1 MHTNALRRAAG
12 VFWDVLPGLALFEL
26 CYKAAAAFLL
36 KPAFS
41 WLADHTFGSKGIEL
55 AFNER
60 ILAAAAT
67 PAGLAGVLL
76 LLVLSTAAVYYEF
89 SVLYL
94 MACCAAKGIP
104 CGLRMPV
111 ELAVPAFRSL
121 KSPSV
126 LMFAAYALGL
136 LPLADMGISPSLLP
150 RLHIPNFIT
159 GELSKTPAG
168 GVLVVLFYLLAFF
181 LSAALLFVLP
191 QMVLGGRVFGCAAR
205 SSLRMWKK
213 SWRNA
218 LLPAALFCAA
228 WCFLFR
234 WPGAVPVTF
243 IGITGAGLPE
253 LAVNLFSGRLLGAL
267 PAFFL
272 SGALRIL
279 FTVFGISL
287 FTVLYLDMGGRASL
301 PLEALPSISARV
313 DKAQRTAGRVWRRVQ
328 QSVLAL
334 WRKICGL
341 PFIRRHKR
349 LSAAV
354 SAVLLFLFAGAVFA
368 LPAAPHVPIAIGHR
382 GSASGVEN
390 TLEAIQGAID
400 AGADYAEIDVL
411 LSKDGVPMVIHD
423 TSLARL
429 AGDSRNVYELT
440 AAELQALTL
449 EQNGCR
455 GRISTLEEVLEYCK
469 GKIGLLI
476 ELKTHGHETKDVARQ
491 AAQAV
496 EAQQAADRC
505 LFMSIDYSLVQA
517 MNAIHPEYI
526 IGYCVYGSVSS
537 VDAAALLASGINFL
551 TIEENM
557 VSPRFVNRCLRAGL
571 PVYVWTVDEYE
582 SMERYLAEGVCGLI
596 SDRPALAADAVSAY
610 EGDNPKDFFRWQNEW
625 LWGTD
630 TAPVFPDESGD
641 TVFSYPEQ
649 S

>member
-76 LLVLSTAAVYYEF
+76 LLALSTAAVYYEF

-440 AAELQALTL
+440 AAELQALLWSRTAAGGAFL
-449 EQNGCR
+449 HWRKCW
-455 GRISTLEEVLEYCK
+455 STAK
-469 GKIGLLI
+469 GK
-476 ELKTHGHETKDVARQ
+476 
-491 AAQAV
+491 
-496 EAQQAADRC
+496 
-505 LFMSIDYSLVQA
+505 
-517 MNAIHPEYI
+517 
-526 IGYCVYGSVSS
+526 
-537 VDAAALLASGINFL
+537 SGF
-551 TIEENM
+551 
-557 VSPRFVNRCLRAGL
+557 
-571 PVYVWTVDEYE
+571 
-582 SMERYLAEGVCGLI
+582 
-596 SDRPALAADAVSAY
+596 
-610 EGDNPKDFFRWQNEW
+610 
-625 LWGTD
+625 
-630 TAPVFPDESGD
+630 
-641 TVFSYPEQ
+641 
-649 S
+649 

>member
-1 MHTNALRRAAG
+1 MNTSYRIGVDIGGTKVNAGILRPDGSILKKCLLSSGGAGNPRAFVDEICSSLRAMLDELNIPLSLVEHIG
-12 VFWDVLPGLALFEL
+12 V
-26 CYKAAAAFLL
+26 
-36 KPAFS
+36 
-41 WLADHTFGSKGIEL
+41 
-55 AFNER
+55 
-60 ILAAAAT
+60 
-67 PAGLAGVLL
+67 
-76 LLVLSTAAVYYEF
+76 
-89 SVLYL
+89 
-94 MACCAAKGIP
+94 GIP
-104 CGLRMPV
+104 GTADSARGVV
-111 ELAVPAFRSL
+111 EYSCNLFGRNVPLGDYFEH
-121 KSPSV
+121 
-126 LMFAAYALGL
+126 ALGRRVVVVQDSWAGAFAEHL
-136 LPLADMGISPSLLP
+136 FGAGRGHDDMMCVTIGTGI
-150 RLHIPNFIT
+150 
-159 GELSKTPAG
+159 GC
-168 GVLVVLFYLLAFF
+168 GV
-181 LSAALLFVLP
+181 
-191 QMVLGGRVFGCAAR
+191 VLGGRVFGCAAR

-557 VSPRFVNRCLRAGL
+557 ELAVAAGAPAQFFGVLRVRRIARRAACIC
-571 PVYVWTVDEYE
+571 VDC
-582 SMERYLAEGVCGLI
+582 R
-596 SDRPALAADAVSAY
+596 
-610 EGDNPKDFFRWQNEW
+610 
-625 LWGTD
+625 
-630 TAPVFPDESGD
+630 
-641 TVFSYPEQ
+641 
-649 S
+649 